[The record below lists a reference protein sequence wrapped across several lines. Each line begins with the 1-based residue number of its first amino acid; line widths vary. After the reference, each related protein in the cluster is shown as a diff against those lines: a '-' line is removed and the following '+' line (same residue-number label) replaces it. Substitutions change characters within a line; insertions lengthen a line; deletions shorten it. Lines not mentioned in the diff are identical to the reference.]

1 MTMTVKKTRFD
12 HERSN
17 QARLSRVDVS
27 LRFEKLFLDHWSNV
41 YGTLLRLVGDP
52 SEAED
57 LALETFI
64 RLYQRSPLSK
74 AGGSE
79 ENSFNAGGWLRR
91 VATRLGLNALRG
103 GNRREQYELQAGEE
117 ALSYHAPDNPAELF
131 AAQEQRWRVRR
142 TLGDMDQRKAQ
153 LLVLR
158 YSGLSY
164 QEIAEVI
171 DVAPTSIGPL
181 LFRAE
186 KDFARR
192 YRAMNPEEADDAPE

>member
-1 MTMTVKKTRFD
+1 MTMTVKKRRSNR
-12 HERSN
+12 ERSS
-17 QARLSRVDVS
+17 QARLSRAEIS
-27 LRFEKLFLDHWSNV
+27 LRFEKLFLEHWSSV
-41 YGTLLRLVGDP
+41 YGVLLRLVGDP

-64 RLYQRSPLSK
+64 RLYQRSPMGK
-74 AGGSE
+74 PAGPGAD
-79 ENSFNAGGWLRR
+79 SFNAGGWLRR

-103 GNRREQYELQAGEE
+103 GNRRERYELQAGAED
-117 ALSYHAPDNPAELF
+117 LSDRAPENPAELF
-131 AAQEQRWRVRR
+131 AAQEQRRRVRR
-142 TLGDMDQRKAQ
+142 TLGDMNPRKAQ

-164 QEIAEVI
+164 QEIAEI
-171 DVAPTSIGPL
+171 LDVAPTSIGPL